1 MSKHNEYDLKFTKTV
16 EPGWGIYISCNYI
29 YNTVVP
35 PIQGQLKNF
44 LSRSKH
50 KAISVNG
57 ADYLLREIN
66 KIINGT
72 WQGIDGEDNIYYED
86 PNIVIKLSL
95 TDGFAYFAEIGD
107 YPVQPKI
114 VLTDLKEI
122 IEEWIEFRYTSYK
135 VS

>member
-16 EPGWGIYISCNYI
+16 ESGWGIYISCNNI

-35 PIQGQLKNF
+35 PLQDQLTGF
-44 LSRSKH
+44 LSLSVHRSGNTSDS
-50 KAISVNG
+50 I
-57 ADYLLREIN
+57 LREIN
-66 KIINGT
+66 KILNGT
-72 WQGIDGEDNIYYED
+72 WQGIDGEDNIYYQD

-122 IEEWIEFRYTSYK
+122 IEEWIEFRNTSYG

>member
-1 MSKHNEYDLKFTKTV
+1 MEN
-16 EPGWGIYISCNYI
+16 ISTEFC
-29 YNTVVP
+29 
-35 PIQGQLKNF
+35 
-44 LSRSKH
+44 
-50 KAISVNG
+50 
-57 ADYLLREIN
+57 IN
-66 KIINGT
+66 KNNIFIFT
-72 WQGIDGEDNIYYED
+72 HYKQYRTIYYQD

>member
-1 MSKHNEYDLKFTKTV
+1 MSKHNEYALKVTKTV
-16 EPGWGIYISCNYI
+16 ESGWAIYISCNYI

-35 PIQGQLKNF
+35 PLQDQLTGF
-44 LSRSKH
+44 LSLSVHRSGNTSDS
-50 KAISVNG
+50 I
-57 ADYLLREIN
+57 LREIN
-66 KIINGT
+66 KILNGT
-72 WQGIDGEDNIYYED
+72 WQEIDGEDNIYYQD

>member
-1 MSKHNEYDLKFTKTV
+1 MSKHNEYDLKFIKTF

-35 PIQGQLKNF
+35 PLQDQLTVF
-44 LSRSKH
+44 LSLSVHRSGNTSDS
-50 KAISVNG
+50 I
-57 ADYLLREIN
+57 LREIN
-66 KIINGT
+66 KILNGT
-72 WQGIDGEDNIYYED
+72 WQGIDGEDNIYYQD

>member
-16 EPGWGIYISCNYI
+16 ESGWGIYISCNYI

-35 PIQGQLKNF
+35 PLQDQLTGF
-44 LSRSKH
+44 LSLSVHRSGNTSDS
-50 KAISVNG
+50 I
-57 ADYLLREIN
+57 LREIN
-66 KIINGT
+66 KILNGT
-72 WQGIDGEDNIYYED
+72 WQGIDGEDNIYYQD

-95 TDGFAYFAEIGD
+95 TDGFAYFAEIGY

>member
-1 MSKHNEYDLKFTKTV
+1 MSKHNEYDLKFIKTF

-35 PIQGQLKNF
+35 PLQDQLTGF
-44 LSRSKH
+44 LSLSVHRSGNTSDS
-50 KAISVNG
+50 I
-57 ADYLLREIN
+57 LREIN
-66 KIINGT
+66 KILNGT
-72 WQGIDGEDNIYYED
+72 WQGIDGEDNIYYQD

-122 IEEWIEFRYTSYK
+122 IEEWIEFRNTSYG

>member
-1 MSKHNEYDLKFTKTV
+1 MSKHNEYDLKFIKTF

-35 PIQGQLKNF
+35 PLQDQLTGF
-44 LSRSKH
+44 LSLSVHRSGNTSDS
-50 KAISVNG
+50 I
-57 ADYLLREIN
+57 LREIN
-66 KIINGT
+66 KILNGT
-72 WQGIDGEDNIYYED
+72 WQGIDGEDNIYYQD
-86 PNIVIKLSL
+86 PNIFIKLSL

-107 YPVQPKI
+107 YPVQTKI

>member
-1 MSKHNEYDLKFTKTV
+1 MSRHNEYDLKFIKTF

-35 PIQGQLKNF
+35 PLQDQLTGF
-44 LSRSKH
+44 LSLSVHRSGNTSDS
-50 KAISVNG
+50 I
-57 ADYLLREIN
+57 LREIN
-66 KIINGT
+66 KILNGT
-72 WQGIDGEDNIYYED
+72 WQGIDGEDNIYYQD

-122 IEEWIEFRYTSYK
+122 IEEWIEFRNTSYG

>member
-1 MSKHNEYDLKFTKTV
+1 MSKHNEYDLKFVKKIK
-16 EPGWGIYISCNYI
+16 PNWGIYISCNYI

-35 PIQGQLKNF
+35 HLQSQLTSF

-50 KAISVNG
+50 KAISANG

-66 KIINGT
+66 KILNGT

-95 TDGFAYFAEIGD
+95 TYGFAYFAEIGD

-114 VLTDLKEI
+114 LLTDLKKI
-122 IEEWIEFRYTSYK
+122 IEEWIEFRNTSYG